1 LLHQF
6 LFKSMK
12 KFWLLLVFV
21 SVLFSCSDSEKSN
34 KNPNIPSYSVNLSVD
49 MNLPA
54 YSNLKFVSNG
64 VIVPNFGA
72 KGVIIF
78 NAGGTYNAFDAA
90 CPNQALNSC
99 TAMTIDGINAVCSC
113 DKTSYSL
120 FTGLG
125 GKEYPLK
132 QYKVEV
138 TGTLIHV
145 YN

>member
-1 LLHQF
+1 
-6 LFKSMK
+6 MK
-12 KFWLLLVFV
+12 KFCLIFAFVSLLL
-21 SVLFSCSDSEKSN
+21 SCSDNNTSN
-34 KNPNIPSYSVNLSVD
+34 KNPYIPSYSVNLSID

-64 VIVPNFGA
+64 VIIPNYGA

-78 NAGGTYNAFDAA
+78 NAGSGYNAFDAA
-90 CPNQALNSC
+90 CPNQALTSC
-99 TAMTIDGINAVCSC
+99 TAMTINGINAVCSC
-113 DKTSYSL
+113 DKSEYSL

-132 QYKVEV
+132 QYRVEV
-138 TGTLIHV
+138 IGTVIHV

>member
-1 LLHQF
+1 
-6 LFKSMK
+6 MK
-12 KFWLLLVFV
+12 KIWLLIVFV
-21 SVLFSCSDSEKSN
+21 CALSACSDSERSN
-34 KNPNIPSYSVNLSVD
+34 KNPYIPNYSVNLSVD

-72 KGVIIF
+72 KGIIIF
-78 NAGGTYNAFDAA
+78 NAGNSYNAFDAA
-90 CPNQALNSC
+90 CPNQEINSC
-99 TAMTIDGINAVCSC
+99 TAMTIDGIYAVCSC
-113 DKTSYSL
+113 DKVQYSL

-125 GKEYPLK
+125 SKEYPLK

-138 TGTLIHV
+138 VGSVIHV

>member
-1 LLHQF
+1 
-6 LFKSMK
+6 MK
-12 KFWLLLVFV
+12 KFWFLILFV
-21 SVLFSCSDSEKSN
+21 SVLFSCSNSERSN
-34 KNPNIPSYSVNLSVD
+34 NNPNIPNYSVNLSVD
-49 MNLPA
+49 MNLPS

-78 NAGGTYNAFDAA
+78 NAGSGYNAFDAA
-90 CPNQALNSC
+90 CPNQAVNSC
-99 TAMTIDGINAVCSC
+99 GAMTIDGINAVCSC

-138 TGTLIHV
+138 TGTVIHV

>member
-1 LLHQF
+1 
-6 LFKSMK
+6 MK
-12 KFWLLLVFV
+12 KIWLIIVFV
-21 SVLFSCSDSEKSN
+21 SVLFSCSDNNKSN
-34 KNPNIPSYSVNLSVD
+34 KNPNIPSYSINLSVD

-54 YSNLKFVSNG
+54 YSNLKFPSNA
-64 VIVPNFGA
+64 VIIPNYGA

-78 NAGGTYNAFDAA
+78 NAGSSYNAFDAA
-90 CPNQALNSC
+90 CPNQAITAC

-113 DKTSYSL
+113 DKSSYSL

-132 QYKVEV
+132 QYRVEV
-138 TGTLIHV
+138 IGTVIRI

>member
-1 LLHQF
+1 
-6 LFKSMK
+6 MK
-12 KFWLLLVFV
+12 KFWLLIVFV
-21 SVLFSCSDSEKSN
+21 SILFSCSDNNTSN
-34 KNPNIPSYSVNLSVD
+34 KNPYIPSYSVNLSID

-64 VIVPNFGA
+64 IIIPNYGA

-78 NAGGTYNAFDAA
+78 NAGSGYTAFDAA
-90 CPNQALNSC
+90 CPNQALTSC
-99 TAMTIDGINAVCSC
+99 TAMTINGINAVCSC
-113 DKTSYSL
+113 DKTEYSL

-132 QYKVEV
+132 QYRVEV
-138 TGTLIHV
+138 IGTVIHV

>member
-1 LLHQF
+1 
-6 LFKSMK
+6 MK
-12 KFWLLLVFV
+12 KFWLLLVLV
-21 SVLFSCSDSEKSN
+21 SVLCSCSDNGISN
-34 KNPNIPSYSVNLSVD
+34 KNPNIPSYAVNLSVD

-64 VIVPNFGA
+64 VIIPNYGA

-78 NAGGTYNAFDAA
+78 NAGSGYNAFDAA
-90 CPNQALNSC
+90 CPNQAFNSC
-99 TAMTIDGINAVCSC
+99 TAMTINGINAVCSC
-113 DKTSYSL
+113 DKSEYSL

-132 QYKVEV
+132 QYRVEV
-138 TGTLIHV
+138 TGTVIHV

>member
-1 LLHQF
+1 
-6 LFKSMK
+6 MK
-12 KFWLLLVFV
+12 KFWLLIVFV
-21 SVLFSCSDSEKSN
+21 SVLFSCSDNGGSN
-34 KNPNIPSYSVNLSVD
+34 KNPYIPSYSVNLSID

-64 VIVPNFGA
+64 VIIPNYGA

-78 NAGGTYNAFDAA
+78 NAGSGYNAFDAA
-90 CPNQALNSC
+90 CPNQALTSC
-99 TAMTIDGINAVCSC
+99 TAMTINGINALCSC
-113 DKTSYSL
+113 DKSEYSL

-132 QYKVEV
+132 QYRVEV
-138 TGTLIHV
+138 IGSVIHV

>member
-1 LLHQF
+1 
-6 LFKSMK
+6 MK
-12 KFWLLLVFV
+12 KFWLLIVFV
-21 SVLFSCSDSEKSN
+21 SILFSCSDNDTRN
-34 KNPNIPSYSVNLSVD
+34 KNPYIPSYSVNLSVD

-64 VIVPNFGA
+64 VIIPNYGA

-78 NAGGTYNAFDAA
+78 NAGSGYNAFDAA
-90 CPNQALNSC
+90 CPNQALTSC
-99 TAMTIDGINAVCSC
+99 TAMTINGINAICSC
-113 DKTSYSL
+113 DKAEYSL

-132 QYKVEV
+132 QYRVEV
-138 TGTLIHV
+138 IGTVIHV

>member
-1 LLHQF
+1 
-6 LFKSMK
+6 MK
-12 KFWLLLVFV
+12 KIWLIIVFV
-21 SVLFSCSDSEKSN
+21 SVLFSCSDNNKSN
-34 KNPNIPSYSVNLSVD
+34 KNPNIPSYSINLSVD

-54 YSNLKFVSNG
+54 YSNLKFPSNA
-64 VIVPNFGA
+64 VIIPNYGA

-78 NAGGTYNAFDAA
+78 NAGSGYNAFDAA
-90 CPNQALNSC
+90 CPNQAITAC

-113 DKTSYSL
+113 DKSSYSL

-132 QYKVEV
+132 QYRVEV
-138 TGTLIHV
+138 IGTVIRV

>member
-1 LLHQF
+1 
-6 LFKSMK
+6 MK
-12 KFWLLLVFV
+12 KIFLIIAFV
-21 SVLFSCSDSEKSN
+21 SILFSCSDSERSN
-34 KNPNIPSYSVNLSVD
+34 KNPYIPNYPVNLSVD

-64 VIVPNFGA
+64 VIIPNYGA
-72 KGVIIF
+72 KGIIIF

-90 CPNQALNSC
+90 CPNQDLNSC
-99 TAMTIDGINAVCSC
+99 VAMTIEGINAVCSC

-125 GKEYPLK
+125 GKDYPLK
-132 QYKVEV
+132 QYRVEV
-138 TGTLIHV
+138 SGTVIRV